1 MEIIG
6 IKSIRFKDKGKHLYA
21 FRYVKIKIN
30 RRTRIKLVNNTECK
44 RKWDNTRNIKGK
56 ELWTYTFIANKVSF
70 KYVDEIKF
78 FLDIKTQKV

>member
-44 RKWDNTRNIKGK
+44 RK
-56 ELWTYTFIANKVSF
+56 
-70 KYVDEIKF
+70 
-78 FLDIKTQKV
+78 